1 MPRHSPFYQW
11 RRTIAKHL
19 PNLSKP
25 QVSVLALW
33 TWGMV
38 CTRCASLTTVAVFLS
53 LLQVSAEHDAAAAPR
68 VLLGG
73 QGQTG
78 AAAARPRCPHLV
90 RSLVALRH
98 PPVAQPAT
106 APSPS

>member
-1 MPRHSPFYQW
+1 MPRHGPFYQW

-38 CTRCASLTTVAVFLS
+38 GVAMLGAPRRERDRKA
-53 LLQVSAEHDAAAAPR
+53 LAAAHRMP
-68 VLLGG
+68 
-73 QGQTG
+73 
-78 AAAARPRCPHLV
+78 
-90 RSLVALRH
+90 
-98 PPVAQPAT
+98 
-106 APSPS
+106 